1 MLIFLTF
8 SLIYIHICV
17 GAWLFTMGLIG
28 YIVFRSPVSLV
39 LGVVPGF
46 ATVVLGFLSL
56 RAWTKQKSNFI
67 YILGQAGML

>member
-1 MLIFLTF
+1 
-8 SLIYIHICV
+8 
-17 GAWLFTMGLIG
+17 MGLIG